1 VSRHLLVVGAQ
12 RCGTTYLHSLL
23 DAHPEVTMARPARPE
38 PKVFLSDDV
47 VARGP
52 LWYREAFFAHA
63 TSEVLLGEKSTSYL
77 DHPAAAARAAR
88 VLGEAEIVALLRD
101 PVERAVSNWRFS
113 TDHGLETRPLET
125 ALRETLAGPA
135 PWDPAGTSVSPFA
148 YLERGRYAEALE
160 PWLAA
165 FPATTHVV
173 LLADLLADDAAVGGL
188 YAALGVDA
196 SYRPPGRGR
205 PVNRSTQ
212 PRPDLPEDLL
222 QELRDHF
229 SDSDD
234 ELARMLGRDLPWRPR
249 PAAAPAT
256 RGATHA

>member
-1 VSRHLLVVGAQ
+1 MTRHLLVVGAQ

-23 DAHPEVTMARPARPE
+23 DAHPEVTMARPSRPE

-47 VARGP
+47 VARG
-52 LWYREAFFAHA
+52 LRWYHEAFFAHV

-135 PWDPAGTSVSPFA
+135 AWDPASTSVSPFA
-148 YLERGRYAEALE
+148 YLERGRYADALA
-160 PWLAA
+160 PWLDA

-173 LLADLLADDAAVGGL
+173 LLADLLADDAAVGRL
-188 YAALGVDA
+188 YAAVGVDA
-196 SYRPPGRGR
+196 SYVPPDRDR
-205 PVNRSTQ
+205 PVNQSRQ
-212 PRPDLPEDLL
+212 PRPELSEDLL
-222 QELRDHF
+222 HVLREYF
-229 SDSDD
+229 RDSDE
-234 ELARMLGRDLPWRPR
+234 ELARMLGRDLPWCPR
-249 PAAAPAT
+249 PAAAPVS

>member
-1 VSRHLLVVGAQ
+1 VSRHFLVIGAQ
-12 RCGTTYLHSLL
+12 RCGTTWLATQL
-23 DAHPEVTMARPARPE
+23 DAQPGVAMARPVRPE
-38 PKVFLSDDV
+38 PKVFLADLEAGHDL
-47 VARGP
+47 A
-52 LWYREAFFAHA
+52 WYERTFFGHA
-63 TSEVLLGEKSTSYL
+63 SEGQVLGEKSTSYL